1 MKTIILGLAA
11 TGAALALSSCATLN
25 EEQCAAGDW
34 SRIGYVDGAA
44 GHGMSR
50 LDDHAKACAKFG
62 IAPDPAVYGR
72 AREDGLRTYCTPGSG
87 FSVGRRGGSYGGVCR
102 PEEEREFLPAF
113 EDGRFIHAAE
123 SALSSARSEVD
134 SRARRLEEL
143 DDKLRAKES
152 ELNQQGLTD
161 EQREAIRNRIREVRD
176 ERQDTRRQWR
186 DAQDALRDAERRWD
200 EVRWRF
206 GARYRL

>member
-1 MKTIILGLAA
+1 MKGIIATLSMAGSAMLLG
-11 TGAALALSSCATLN
+11 SCATLN
-25 EEQCAAGDW
+25 EAQCTAGDW
-34 SRIGYVDGAA
+34 GRIGYVDGSE
-44 GHGMSR
+44 GHSMSR

-62 IAPDPAVYGR
+62 IAPDPAVYAR
-72 AREDGLRTYCTPGSG
+72 AREEGLRTYCTPGNG

-102 PEEEREFLPAF
+102 PEEERDFLPAF

-161 EQREAIRNRIREVRD
+161 EQREAIRNRIREVQD
-176 ERQDTRRQWR
+176 ERQTTRRQWR